1 MLRFREGIDAD
12 PRGGPRIAFFVLLL
26 AYALY
31 AMPWSYI
38 VLPKEGTSLALPL
51 VIADVKALAM
61 VTWLAVA
68 WMRIDAYLSYRLLR
82 RERVAAPRAPEAA
95 K

>member
-1 MLRFREGIDAD
+1 MRTLAVV
-12 PRGGPRIAFFVLLL
+12 RIVVFALLL
-26 AYALY
+26 AYALF
-31 AMPWSYI
+31 AMPWSYV

-61 VTWLAVA
+61 ATWLAVA
-68 WMRIDAYLSYRLLR
+68 WIGVDAYLSHRLLR
-82 RERVAAPRAPEAA
+82 RQREAGSGTA

>member
-1 MLRFREGIDAD
+1 MRTLAIV
-12 PRGGPRIAFFVLLL
+12 RIVVFAVLLG
-26 AYALY
+26 YALY

-51 VIADVKALAM
+51 VIADVRTLAM
-61 VTWLAVA
+61 ATWLGVA
-68 WMRIDAYLSYRLLR
+68 WIGIDAYLSYSLLR
-82 RERVAAPRAPEAA
+82 KQQEKGAPAKQPGAA

>member
-1 MLRFREGIDAD
+1 MRTLAVA
-12 PRGGPRIAFFVLLL
+12 RIVFFVLLL

-61 VTWLAVA
+61 ATWLAVA
-68 WMRIDAYLSYRLLR
+68 WIGVDAWLGFTLSRRLEA
-82 RERVAAPRAPEAA
+82 REGRTAGRTPEPA

>member
-1 MLRFREGIDAD
+1 MRTLAVARTV
-12 PRGGPRIAFFVLLL
+12 FFALLL
-26 AYALY
+26 GYALY

-51 VIADVKALAM
+51 VIADVKALALA
-61 VTWLAVA
+61 TWLGVA
-68 WMRIDAYLSYRLLR
+68 WVGLDAYLSFVLLR
-82 RERVAAPRAPEAA
+82 KQRQAPAGKPEAA

>member
-1 MLRFREGIDAD
+1 
-12 PRGGPRIAFFVLLL
+12 
-26 AYALY
+26 
-31 AMPWSYI
+31 MPWSYI

-61 VTWLAVA
+61 ATWLGVA
-68 WMRIDAYLSYRLLR
+68 WIGVDAYLSFSLLKKQR
-82 RERVAAPRAPEAA
+82 QVTAAKPEAA

>member
-1 MLRFREGIDAD
+1 MKTLAAA
-12 PRGGPRIAFFVLLL
+12 RIVVFALLL
-26 AYALY
+26 GYALY

-51 VIADVKALAM
+51 VIADVRSLALA
-61 VTWLAVA
+61 TWLGVA
-68 WMRIDAYLSYRLLR
+68 WIGLDAYLSFALLR
-82 RERVAAPRAPEAA
+82 KQRRASATRPEAA

>member
-1 MLRFREGIDAD
+1 MRTLAVV
-12 PRGGPRIAFFVLLL
+12 RIVFFALLL

-31 AMPWSYI
+31 AMPWSYV

-51 VIADVKALAM
+51 VISDMRALAM
-61 VTWLAVA
+61 ATWLGVA
-68 WMRIDAYLSYRLLR
+68 WIGIDAYLSFRLLKA
-82 RERVAAPRAPEAA
+82 ERAGAPASKAA

>member
-1 MLRFREGIDAD
+1 MRTLAVV
-12 PRGGPRIAFFVLLL
+12 RIVVFALLL
-26 AYALY
+26 GYAMY

-61 VTWLAVA
+61 ATWLGVA
-68 WMRIDAYLSYRLLR
+68 WIGVDAYLSFSLLKKQR
-82 RERVAAPRAPEAA
+82 QVTADKPEAA

>member
-1 MLRFREGIDAD
+1 MRTLAVV
-12 PRGGPRIAFFVLLL
+12 RIVVFALLL
-26 AYALY
+26 GYALF

-61 VTWLAVA
+61 ATWLGVA
-68 WMRIDAYLSYRLLR
+68 WIGVDAYLSFSLLKKQR
-82 RERVAAPRAPEAA
+82 QVTAVKPEAA

>member
-1 MLRFREGIDAD
+1 MKALAVA
-12 PRGGPRIAFFVLLL
+12 RIVFFALLL

-61 VTWLAVA
+61 ATWLAVA
-68 WMRIDAYLSYRLLR
+68 WIGIDAYLSYRLLHR
-82 RERVAAPRAPEAA
+82 PRTAAAPATGTA

>member
-1 MLRFREGIDAD
+1 MRTLAVV
-12 PRGGPRIAFFVLLL
+12 RIAFFVLLF

-61 VTWLAVA
+61 ATWLAVA
-68 WMRIDAYLSYRLLR
+68 WIGVDSYLSYRLLR
-82 RERVAAPRAPEAA
+82 REREVAARAPEAA

>member
-1 MLRFREGIDAD
+1 MRTLAVV
-12 PRGGPRIAFFVLLL
+12 RIAFFVLLF

-61 VTWLAVA
+61 TTWLAVA
-68 WMRIDAYLSYRLLR
+68 WIGVDSYLSYRLLR
-82 RERVAAPRAPEAA
+82 REREVARRTPEAA